1 MVIVWLL
8 LIPIGVALV
17 MGVGAALIEIVA
29 LIAGLLPVMVF
40 VVIAILPIIGLITV
54 ISKLLSKKGGGKE

>member
-54 ISKLLSKKGGGKE
+54 ISKLLSKKGGDKK